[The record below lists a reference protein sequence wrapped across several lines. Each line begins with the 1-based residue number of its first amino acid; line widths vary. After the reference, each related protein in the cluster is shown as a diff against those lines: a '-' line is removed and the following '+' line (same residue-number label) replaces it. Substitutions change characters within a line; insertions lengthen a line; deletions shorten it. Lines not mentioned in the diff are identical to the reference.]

1 MSKLFLPPRET
12 GGKTSGSWKFIPN
25 SFVLAHGFPFG
36 SPTNI
41 YIPSSPP
48 PPLLASHHSS
58 SPLHNPSQNHS
69 RPSDRA
75 NPQPPLLHDS
85 PGAAGVASG
94 ISWHN
99 LNPHPPIRRYLGFAA
114 RSNSRPNIEQDH
126 PTTQIT
132 AILSMTPSISSI
144 NQVPSELE
152 QRGVFRWP

>member
-99 LNPHPPIRRYLGFAA
+99 LNPHPPIHPYVDTLVSRLVLTADQI
-114 RSNSRPNIEQDH
+114 SNRNIRP
-126 PTTQIT
+126 PKSLPFS
-132 AILSMTPSISSI
+132 A
-144 NQVPSELE
+144 
-152 QRGVFRWP
+152 